1 MLSGVHFYHRITR
14 KMVVAFGTMFNNIT
28 LKRYNKAGTQE
39 IERINVPLMYAQKE
53 KFYERITQDPNLS
66 NETTMTL
73 PRMSFEMDAITYD
86 PLRKRSNF
94 TNSFAAGST
103 GSKVKNIVA
112 TPYNFDFTLT
122 IYVRNV
128 EDGTQIVE
136 QILPY
141 FAPDYTLTMSL
152 VDIASEK
159 VDVPFILNSV
169 SQDVNNVGVSSDNV
183 RIIMWTLT
191 FTAKGYMYGA
201 TTESKIIRKAIANTY
216 DSTFNTTAQKE
227 IIMSEESEQKRRLR
241 SKAYY
246 QKTYKRKRNTILKH
260 VPNTL
265 NASTHFIQ
273 RGDKFILPDS
283 IKELANLEKEIIK
296 YYPTRFAFSS
306 NRRLQEVIDG
316 KKMFIFFATAY
327 LKLPSRMIADY
338 LNLDRSTL
346 SHHLYNAIA
355 EIDRYLHVQYI
366 AQQIENYLW
375 KRHEQLRQ
383 KIHH

>member
-53 KFYERITQDPNLS
+53 KFYERITQDPNLA
-66 NETTMTL
+66 NETMMTL

-86 PLRKRSNF
+86 PLRKRSSF
-94 TNSFAAGST
+94 TNSFASGST
-103 GSKVKNIVA
+103 GSVVKNIVA

-227 IIMSEESEQKRRLR
+227 IVFSSGTGTFKIGELVYEGRTLNEANATAFVHSWASD
-241 SKAYY
+241 S
-246 QKTYKRKRNTILKH
+246 
-260 VPNTL
+260 NTL
-265 NASTHFIQ
+265 VVVDTNGLLNVGKYITGAVSNASWNIQ
-273 RGDKFILPDS
+273 SFATPTNQLVRQIVYPDPMN
-283 IKELANLEKEIIK
+283 ANADSAFGFTEI
-296 YYPTRFAFSS
+296 
-306 NRRLQEVIDG
+306 LQERPY
-316 KKMFIFFATAY
+316 FF
-327 LKLPSRMIADY
+327 D
-338 LNLDRSTL
+338 DRVDSTL
-346 SHHLYNAIA
+346 INVDIGSKTADDNS
-355 EIDRYLHVQYI
+355 
-366 AQQIENYLW
+366 
-375 KRHEQLRQ
+375 
-383 KIHH
+383 

>member
-53 KFYERITQDPNLS
+53 KFYERITQDPNLA
-66 NETTMTL
+66 NETMMTL

-86 PLRKRSNF
+86 PLRKRSSF

-141 FAPDYTLTMSL
+141 FAPDYTLTMNL
-152 VDIASEK
+152 VDVASEK

-201 TTESKIIRKAIANTY
+201 TSESKIIRKAIANTY

-227 IIMSEESEQKRRLR
+227 MIMSAGKGIFRVGELVYEGRTLSEAN
-241 SKAYY
+241 STAFVHAW
-246 QKTYKRKRNTILKH
+246 TPST
-260 VPNTL
+260 NTL
-265 NASTHFIQ
+265 IVVDTNGVIKTGKYITGAVSNASWNVQSLSTPTNQLVRQIVY
-273 RGDKFILPDS
+273 PDPLS
-283 IKELANLEKEIIK
+283 ANAD
-296 YYPTRFAFSS
+296 TAFGFTEV
-306 NRRLQEVIDG
+306 LQEFPYFFDDRIDST
-316 KKMFIFFATAY
+316 FISINDTSTTAD
-327 LKLPSRMIADY
+327 KD
-338 LNLDRSTL
+338 
-346 SHHLYNAIA
+346 
-355 EIDRYLHVQYI
+355 
-366 AQQIENYLW
+366 
-375 KRHEQLRQ
+375 
-383 KIHH
+383 

>member
-53 KFYERITQDPNLS
+53 KFFERITQDPNLA
-66 NETTMTL
+66 NETMMTL
-73 PRMSFEMDAITYD
+73 PRMSFEMDSITYD
-86 PLRKRSNF
+86 PLRKRSSF

-103 GSKVKNIVA
+103 GSKVKSVMA

-141 FAPDYTLTMSL
+141 FAPDYTLTMNL
-152 VDIASEK
+152 IDVASEK
-159 VDVPFILNSV
+159 IDVPFILNSIT
-169 SQDVNNVGVSSDNV
+169 QDVNNVGVSSDNV

-227 IIMSEESEQKRRLR
+227 IIMSAGNGVFKVGELVYEGRTLSEAN
-241 SKAYY
+241 STAFVHSW
-246 QKTYKRKRNTILKH
+246 TPAT
-260 VPNTL
+260 NTL
-265 NASTHFIQ
+265 VVVDTNGVIKTGKYITGAVSNASWNVQSLTTPTNQLVRQIVY
-273 RGDKFILPDS
+273 PDPLS
-283 IKELANLEKEIIK
+283 ANAD
-296 YYPTRFAFSS
+296 TAFGFTEV
-306 NRRLQEVIDG
+306 LQEFPYFFDDRTDST
-316 KKMFIFFATAY
+316 FININDT
-327 LKLPSRMIADY
+327 
-338 LNLDRSTL
+338 STTV
-346 SHHLYNAIA
+346 
-355 EIDRYLHVQYI
+355 D
-366 AQQIENYLW
+366 
-375 KRHEQLRQ
+375 KD
-383 KIHH
+383 